1 VESQFRKPLIIRATP
16 DNSNEKSFSSP
27 SWKLQIYLQIFEL
40 HDFQTIFLSLGG
52 SKNEDFAIIMI
63 YNCSNVENGYLSNH
77 QNTNS
82 GM

>member
-1 VESQFRKPLIIRATP
+1 MESQFRKPLIIRATP